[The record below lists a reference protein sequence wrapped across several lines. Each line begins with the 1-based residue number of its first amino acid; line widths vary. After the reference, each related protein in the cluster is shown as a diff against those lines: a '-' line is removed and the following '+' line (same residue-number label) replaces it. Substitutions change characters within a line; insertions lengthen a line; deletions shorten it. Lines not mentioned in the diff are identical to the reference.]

1 MSDSDRNPRTPA
13 NRLVLLLAQGF
24 GSGRLKPAPGTWGSV
39 VGVLWLLVLLSA
51 SSPVAWAIGTI
62 ALLALA
68 VPVCGRAEVLL
79 GRHDPGSVVLDEI
92 AAVPLIW
99 LGPLFTPGG
108 QLFASPVAPSAVA
121 FAYWPELLTGFLAFR
136 FFDVLKPGPIRRI
149 QHLPGGAGVVADDV
163 LAALAAALVT
173 GVVSYLRWRTA

>member
-1 MSDSDRNPRTPA
+1 MSESDRNPGPLTDRW
-13 NRLVLLLAQGF
+13 VLLLAQGF
-24 GSGRLKPAPGTWGSV
+24 GSGLLKPAPGTWGSL
-39 VGVLWLLVLLSA
+39 VGILWLLILLSA
-51 SSPVAWAIGTI
+51 SNPVAWAFGTV
-62 ALLALA
+62 ALLAVA
-68 VPVCGRAEVLL
+68 IPVCGRAEVLL

-136 FFDVLKPGPIRRI
+136 FFDVVKPGPIRRI
-149 QHLPGGAGVVADDV
+149 QHLRGGAGVVADDV
-163 LAALAAALVT
+163 LAALAAALIT
-173 GVVSYLRWRTA
+173 GVVSFLRWRTA